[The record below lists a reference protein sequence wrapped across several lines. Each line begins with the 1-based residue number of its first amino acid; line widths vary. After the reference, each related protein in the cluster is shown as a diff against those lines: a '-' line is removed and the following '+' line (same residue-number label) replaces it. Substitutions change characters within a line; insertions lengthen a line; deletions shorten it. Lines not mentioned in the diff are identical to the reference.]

1 MKKLEETLL
10 NSYEPQK
17 SNQPEGEMIL
27 NLNNYGTSKSDE
39 LTELKNDLKSKLK
52 TKQSE
57 SLINSGIYKQYIEA
71 FLNLDRQKMDKLEK
85 EYIDIFNLDI
95 YEKLNEYM
103 GYVEE
108 EVVGNNAKIID
119 LYRILNSRD
128 VKSINE
134 YSISEFRQNIEQL
147 KAYNFDVL
155 IKTLEENIKGSK
167 FLNTQNK

>member
-1 MKKLEETLL
+1 M
-10 NSYEPQK
+10 
-17 SNQPEGEMIL
+17 
-27 NLNNYGTSKSDE
+27 
-39 LTELKNDLKSKLK
+39 
-52 TKQSE
+52 
-57 SLINSGIYKQYIEA
+57 INSGIYKQYIEA

-108 EVVGNNAKIID
+108 KVVGNNAKIID

-147 KAYNFDVL
+147 KAKDSIAKYNFDVL